1 MCGEDGTQRVVYKL
15 REEHAQREDRNK
27 KRKERKAQ
35 TEEGERKKQKNCIDY
50 QKETIVVPALSLQY
64 T

>member
-1 MCGEDGTQRVVYKL
+1 MQKGGSEQ
-15 REEHAQREDRNK
+15 

-35 TEEGERKKQKNCIDY
+35 TKEGERKKQKNCIDY
-50 QKETIVVPALSLQY
+50 QNKTIVVPALSLQY